1 MFVIIIRNTWLYLAH
16 AREGILYYWQKK
28 GLTGTAFVKNGN
40 ERCAHTEYCDI
51 KPGPVLGQAVSRPSM
66 EHTIFVFIIIDQ
78 QTVWTA
84 VRSAHYPVIL

>member
-1 MFVIIIRNTWLYLAH
+1 MLEKGFYTIDKKKVLQGRLLSRTVMKGVHIRND
-16 AREGILYYWQKK
+16 
-28 GLTGTAFVKNGN
+28 
-40 ERCAHTEYCDI
+40 CDI

>member
-1 MFVIIIRNTWLYLAH
+1 MLEKGFYISD
-16 AREGILYYWQKK
+16 KK
-28 GLTGTAFVKNGN
+28 GVTGTAFVKNGN
-40 ERCAHTEYCDI
+40 ERCGHTEYCDI

-66 EHTIFVFIIIDQ
+66 EHTIFVIIIIDQ